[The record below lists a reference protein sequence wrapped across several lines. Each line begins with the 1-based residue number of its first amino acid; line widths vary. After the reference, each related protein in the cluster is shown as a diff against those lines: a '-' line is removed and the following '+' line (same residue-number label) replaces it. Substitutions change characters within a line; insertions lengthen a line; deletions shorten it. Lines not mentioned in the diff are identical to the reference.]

1 LTNLR
6 AVSQSDNDSVIM
18 KKYLLL
24 FGVLLALA
32 LDVTAQ
38 MHIST
43 SLRRD
48 AVFNLKTQ
56 TYDLIGEDHEEL
68 TFFDFNQ
75 ELTMFKHTTPSIT
88 SAYIIKSTV
97 EDKEHERWEFDVI
110 SDVGNKYLMILD
122 VKNNNIRFIAERED
136 GTYLV
141 QHTIKKIWFDE

>member
-1 LTNLR
+1 
-6 AVSQSDNDSVIM
+6 
-18 KKYLLL
+18 
-24 FGVLLALA
+24 
-32 LDVTAQ
+32 